1 MTKITATDD
10 TNAPQRAGAGPGAS
24 VATAGRPR
32 VSVERTL
39 WRAFAALAAP
49 LAVAGITAAYL
60 AQRHVDAAAELDA
73 AALPQYVAAQ
83 RLSADVSAL
92 TSYAQQFLIVST
104 QAERATLQERIDG
117 RTAGVDRGLRELR
130 RLAGGDSPLQ
140 RQLAA
145 ASADLTA
152 GVADLA
158 VASEAA
164 ARNGETLRILIG
176 RLRGD
181 GAQGGDDAALAGLRE
196 LTALAAAAPTPLA
209 LRNVI
214 RQFDSA
220 AAAAATAPGAERLT
234 ALMRGEDGVA
244 AARRRQLE
252 ALQQQR
258 FIVRRQ
264 ADAGDRIAAAASA
277 LAADAEQALDA
288 ARTEAVDGAKRLRWL
303 LAAGGGAALGAG
315 LIGLRLLRRRVI
327 ARLIALNAVVAA
339 SAPAS
344 PLEIFPD
351 QGNKPD
357 RRDELDQLAAGV
369 GAMQA
374 TIAAQ
379 AAALERLRGA
389 DPLTGLADRGSFFT
403 AAAAALERLRA
414 AGDAANHPAEGPA
427 DGAALALIDID
438 HFAAVNNMLGASAGD
453 RALQRLAGLLQRR
466 CGDGQLAARI
476 EGDCFAVLLP
486 GATLAEAEI
495 FAMRVRQAA
504 ADDRRGTEVESGPP
518 VTVSIGV
525 APFDA
530 ADRSPDDVYRRADA
544 ALKRAKRDGRNRV
557 AAFSHHD

>member
-1 MTKITATDD
+1 MTKTTATDD
-10 TNAPQRAGAGPGAS
+10 SNAPQRAAGPDAS
-24 VATAGRPR
+24 VTTAGRPR
-32 VSVERTL
+32 ASVERTL

-49 LAVAGITAAYL
+49 LAVAGIIAAYL

-117 RTAGVDRGLRELR
+117 RAAGIDRGLRELQ

-145 ASADLTA
+145 ARSDLTA
-152 GVADLA
+152 GVVDLA

-164 ARNGETLRILIG
+164 AHNGETLRILAG
-176 RLRGD
+176 RLRREGAEDGD
-181 GAQGGDDAALAGLRE
+181 SAALAGLRE

-214 RQFDSA
+214 RQFDV
-220 AAAAATAPGAERLT
+220 AATAAAGAPGVERLT

-277 LAADAEQALDA
+277 LGADAEQALDA
-288 ARTEAVDGAKRLRWL
+288 ARAEAVDGAKRLRWL
-303 LAAGGGAALGAG
+303 LAVGGGAALGAG
-315 LIGLRLLRRRVI
+315 LIGLRLLRRRVTSRLTALSAALTNGVP
-327 ARLIALNAVVAA
+327 ARRIEI
-339 SAPAS
+339 S
-344 PLEIFPD
+344 PGP
-351 QGNKPD
+351 G
-357 RRDELDQLAAGV
+357 DELDQLAAGV
-369 GAMQA
+369 CAMQA

-389 DPLTGLADRGSFFT
+389 DPLTGLADRRSFFT
-403 AAAAALERLRA
+403 AATTALERLRA
-414 AGDAANHPAEGPA
+414 VGDAADGPA

-438 HFAAVNNMLGASAGD
+438 HFAAVNDLLGVSAGD
-453 RALQRLAGLLQRR
+453 CALQRLAGLLQRR
-466 CGDGQLAARI
+466 CGDAQLAARV

-486 GATLAEAEI
+486 GAAPAEAEV
-495 FAMRVRQAA
+495 FAMQVRQAA
-504 ADDRRGTEVESGPP
+504 ADDRRGTDGESGPP

-525 APFDA
+525 AQFDA
-530 ADRSPDDVYRRADA
+530 VDRSPDDVYRRAEA

-557 AAFSHHD
+557 ATAFPVNG